1 MVSTLPLTQ
10 LEKELREKVAV
21 SCRIIGNRNVTR
33 GALGHVSARIPGT
46 DRILIKAKGP
56 DEEALEFAVERDVIV
71 INLAGEVLEAPAGL
85 TAPNETAMHLAVFRK
100 RPEVMSVIHAHP
112 DWVVILTG
120 TGKPLVPM
128 LGAYDGGASLR
139 LLTGGV
145 PIYPRSLTIINDE
158 LGADFMNTMGDHRA
172 CLLFGHG
179 ITAAGTSVEDVTQ
192 TCLTLYEI
200 ARINYLAYSIGQPL
214 GVSAEDQ
221 KEYLGRRA
229 AGSYTPDR
237 SRPSSTGEP
246 SFWRYERKRLPQ
258 LPRDG
263 R

>member
-1 MVSTLPLTQ
+1 MASTLPLTQ
-10 LEKELREKVAV
+10 VEKDLREKVAI
-21 SCRIIGNRNVTR
+21 SCRIIGTRNVTR
-33 GALGHVSARIPGT
+33 GALGHVSARLPGT

-56 DEEALEFAVERDVIV
+56 DEEALEYAVERDVIV
-71 INLAGEVLEAPAGL
+71 INIGGEVLEAPEGL
-85 TAPNETAMHLAVFRK
+85 TAPNETAMHLAVYRK

-112 DWVVILTG
+112 DWVVVLTG

-139 LLTGGV
+139 LITEGV
-145 PIYPRSLTIINDE
+145 PVYPRSLTIIDDE
-158 LGADFMNTMGDHRA
+158 LGEDFMKTMGDHRA

-192 TCLTLYEI
+192 TCLALYEL

-214 GVSAEDQ
+214 AVSEQDQ
-221 KEYLGRRA
+221 KEYLGRRVS
-229 AGSYTPDR
+229 GSYTPDR
-237 SRPSSTGEP
+237 RRPSSTGEP
-246 SFWRYERKRLPQ
+246 SFWRYERKRLPE